1 MGIPLTDIEWKAKNE
16 WLDKLLEQPQLM
28 KQEIEQG
35 FEAEVIRFSAEQ
47 DSFVL
52 KLWNKSSRPNVEF
65 QYRLLQALH
74 EQGVS
79 VSRPIGWGMNADGER
94 ALLTTYDGDPLLKVN
109 KEKVKQMASVLSG
122 IHRVS
127 ARELGS
133 IGLPC
138 CEFTNYFF
146 PGVGDMTKLSSVL
159 SGLLRQFPVKQ
170 EHLIHGDFHLRN
182 LVEQKNRIT
191 VIDWTNGQLGDARYD
206 LAWALVLL
214 KLYVSKR
221 HADWLRAFY
230 LKERPMAPEE
240 LEAYEAIAMLRW
252 ILLAR
257 RGGAPSAPVF
267 LERMNV
273 MLAGNGHLSEMVL
286 SELLPG

>member
-1 MGIPLTDIEWKAKNE
+1 MVGIPLKDIEWKANNE
-16 WLDKLLEQPQLM
+16 MLDKLLEQPQLM

-35 FEAEVIRFSAEQ
+35 FEAEVIKFSAEQ
-47 DSFVL
+47 GSFVL

-65 QYRLLQALH
+65 QYRLLKALH

-79 VSRPIGWGMNADGER
+79 VSKPIGWGMNADGEQ
-94 ALLTTYDGDPLLKVN
+94 ALLTTYDGAPLLKVN

-127 ARELGS
+127 ARELGAT
-133 IGLPC
+133 GLPC
-138 CEFTNYFF
+138 YDFIGYFF
-146 PGVGDMTKLSSVL
+146 PGIGELAELSSVL

-170 EHLIHGDFHLRN
+170 DCLIHGDFHLRN
-182 LVEQKNRIT
+182 LMEQGNRLT

-214 KLYVSKR
+214 KLYVTER
-221 HADWLRAFY
+221 HAASLRAFY
-230 LKERPMAPEE
+230 FKGHPMTPEE

-257 RGGAPSAPVF
+257 SGGAPSAPVF
-267 LERMNV
+267 LERMNR
-273 MLAGNGHLSEMVL
+273 MLAGNGHLREMVL
-286 SELLPG
+286 GKLL